1 MMKESNI
8 RVVKNTLFLYTRSFL
23 MMGVSLFSS
32 RVVLQVL
39 GVSDYGLY
47 GAIGSIVAMFTII
60 NNVLAIGT
68 SRFLT
73 FELGKGEIGQLTK
86 TFSASFI
93 MHTLLAVFLFLL
105 METVGLWFVNDKM
118 NIPEER
124 MFAANVVYQLSI
136 LVCMLNLTQVPY
148 RASIISHERMN
159 IYAYVGVVEILFKLC
174 LVYILLYIPFR
185 DNLIAYAIILAVWS
199 IVLQLWY
206 RYYCKKHFIECK
218 LHIERDKS
226 IYKRLLSYSLWDFI
240 GQFCYT
246 GNSQGIN
253 ILINIFFGVVINA
266 SRAVAY
272 QVENA
277 ILQFSN
283 NFMIAVQP
291 QIVKSFA
298 SGDTDRF
305 FQLIRESCRY
315 SFYLLFI
322 VSLPVILEAEYIL
335 SLWLV
340 EVPTYAVLF
349 LRCII
354 CITLYNSFRD
364 PIIKGVHAIG
374 NIKFMNL
381 TSSLYSVLTFL
392 PVVYILYYLKFPVWI
407 CFVVQGFNVL
417 VCSWF
422 ELWSLKREIDFSIIA
437 FYSCIILRTIMVS
450 LVCAIL
456 PMLVIGRLE
465 PSFLRLCVTS
475 IVCVL
480 SSCFIIFY
488 WGMDKSLRNNVVLLF
503 KSKLHF

>member
-8 RVVKNTLFLYTRSFL
+8 RVVKNTLFLYIRSFL

-32 RVVLQVL
+32 RIVLQVL

-73 FELGKGEIGQLTK
+73 FELGKGATSQLTK

-93 MHTLLAVFLFLL
+93 MHTSLAVFLFLL
-105 METVGLWFVNDKM
+105 METVGLWFVNNKM

-124 MFAANVVYQLSI
+124 MFAANIVYQLSI

-159 IYAYVGVVEILFKLC
+159 IYAYVGVVEVLFKLC

-253 ILINIFFGVVINA
+253 ILINMFFGVVINA

-283 NFMIAVQP
+283 NFMTAVQP

-364 PIIKGVHAIG
+364 PIIKGVHATG
-374 NIKFMNL
+374 NIRFMNL
-381 TSSLYSVLTFL
+381 TSSLYSALTFL
-392 PVVYILYYLKFPVWI
+392 PVVYVLYYLKFPVWI

-437 FYSCIILRTIMVS
+437 FYSCIILRTIIVS
-450 LVCAIL
+450 LVCAIV
-456 PMLVIGRLE
+456 PMLVIGWLE

-475 IVCVL
+475 VICVL
-480 SSCFIIFY
+480 SSSLIIFY
-488 WGMDKSLRNNVVLLF
+488 WGMDKSLRNNVVLLL
-503 KSKLHF
+503 KSKFRF

>member
-1 MMKESNI
+1 MKESNI
-8 RVVKNTLFLYTRSFL
+8 RVVKNTLFLYIRSFL

-47 GAIGSIVAMFTII
+47 GAIGSTVAMFTII
-60 NNVLAIGT
+60 NNVLAIGS

-73 FELGKGEIGQLTK
+73 FELGKGEISQLTK

-93 MHTLLAVFLFLL
+93 MHTSLAIFLFLL
-105 METVGLWFVNDKM
+105 METVGLWFVNNKM

-124 MFAANVVYQLSI
+124 LFAANIVYQLSI

-159 IYAYVGVVEILFKLC
+159 IYAYVGILEVLFKLC
-174 LVYILLYIPFR
+174 LIYLLLYVPFR

-199 IVLQLWY
+199 IALQLWY

-218 LHIERDKS
+218 LHIERDRS

-253 ILINIFFGVVINA
+253 ILINMFFGVIINA

-283 NFMIAVQP
+283 NFMTAVQP

-340 EVPTYAVLF
+340 EVPTYAALF

-364 PIIKGVHAIG
+364 PIIKGVHATG

-381 TSSLYSVLTFL
+381 TSSLYSALTFL
-392 PVVYILYYLKFPVWI
+392 PVVYILYYLKFPVWV

-422 ELWSLKREIDFSIIA
+422 ELWSLKREIIFSIIN

-450 LVCAIL
+450 LVCAIV
-456 PMLVIGRLE
+456 PMLVIGWLE
-465 PSFLRLCVTS
+465 PSFLRLCVT
-475 IVCVL
+475 IVVCVL
-480 SSCFIIFY
+480 SSCLIIFY
-488 WGMDKSLRNNVVLLF
+488 WGMDKSLRNNVILLF